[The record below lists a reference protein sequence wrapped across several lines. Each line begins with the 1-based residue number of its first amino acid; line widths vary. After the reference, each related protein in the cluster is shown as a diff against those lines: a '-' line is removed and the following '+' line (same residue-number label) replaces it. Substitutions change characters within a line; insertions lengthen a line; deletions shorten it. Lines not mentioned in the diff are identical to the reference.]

1 MARAT
6 LLDAAL
12 TGLDRVGVRW
22 ALLRGRADLGSPGGD
37 VDLLVSAADL
47 DSFDDVVLELG
58 AFRLPRL
65 RTPGSWSRA
74 VLRHPW
80 HRFYV
85 LTDPSSGASV
95 KLDVVTQLVYGRQ
108 ARLESGLEG
117 GCLERR
123 VVDDG
128 VQVLDPTDMFWTV
141 LLHCLLDKQK
151 VTPHRAAE
159 LGSVVDRLRRPS
171 AGEDFVAT
179 LLPPGRSVDEVVAW
193 VRAGRWRELAD
204 LGRSVLG
211 LPAREAGTGEA
222 GAGEPGAGG
231 PGTGGAAAPPRPAG
245 RERPRGGTGG
255 RVGRRLHGALRSA
268 AVSVYP
274 ALWRRAGLGTVP
286 RVLDLMEVAH
296 LDVTVLALRRRPGRC
311 DVVVLTTDGLQDR
324 AVAALRDGGYR
335 AAAGGWHR
343 LSGTGV
349 ERVRLVTAGQLALS
363 EEEARALRS
372 SSRPIADR
380 THCRRAAGT
389 APRLDG

>member
-1 MARAT
+1 MAQGPDPSEDPSGAAAT
-6 LLDAAL
+6 PAPPRGAGDLLDAAL

-222 GAGEPGAGG
+222 GTAGRPRRRRQDGSGLAGG
-231 PGTGGAAAPPRPAG
+231 PAGGSGGVSTGRCA
-245 RERPRGGTGG
+245 
-255 RVGRRLHGALRSA
+255 
-268 AVSVYP
+268 
-274 ALWRRAGLGTVP
+274 
-286 RVLDLMEVAH
+286 
-296 LDVTVLALRRRPGRC
+296 RRP
-311 DVVVLTTDGLQDR
+311 
-324 AVAALRDGGYR
+324 
-335 AAAGGWHR
+335 
-343 LSGTGV
+343 
-349 ERVRLVTAGQLALS
+349 
-363 EEEARALRS
+363 
-372 SSRPIADR
+372 SRP
-380 THCRRAAGT
+380 TRRCGGGQVSGPCPACWT
-389 APRLDG
+389 